1 MKKALSLAFIFVLV
15 LGLFF
20 TGNSKTTSATQQ
32 IITPTPVSPGIAP
45 GDWEWTSADV
55 VGEEVAMEDI
65 LTKPASW
72 LQLITKGLEVKAPA
86 TICHPFRG
94 AQFGWSGSIYKVEGE
109 TWVKQ
114 VSTTQWVPTSE
125 GRLMTCAQVSSA
137 GTYALFGFYVK
148 PDVVEEIIL
157 PEPA

>member
-1 MKKALSLAFIFVLV
+1 MKKPLSLLFIFVLV
-15 LGLFF
+15 LALFF

-32 IITPTPVSPGIAP
+32 ILTPPPNPGIAP

-55 VGEEVAMEDI
+55 VGAELAMESL
-65 LTKPASW
+65 LTKPAPW
-72 LQLITKGLEVKAPA
+72 LKLITKGLEVKAPA

-94 AQFGWSGSIYKVEGE
+94 AQFGWSGSIYKLEGE

-114 VSTTQWVPTSE
+114 VTTTEWVPTTE
-125 GRLMTCAQVSSA
+125 GRLMACAQVTSA
-137 GTYALFGFYVK
+137 GTYALFGYWVK
-148 PDVVEEIIL
+148 PAFEEVI